1 MQERESKKKD
11 HELSRFFF
19 INSVVRSGLD
29 LNKVLRIVLT
39 EVTMGDG
46 LGFNRAILFLVDETQ
61 DVLKGIMGVGPSS
74 LEEARNIW
82 SSLKDKSFETIIK
95 EIETGSLSGESYL
108 DKVGR
113 NLSIKL
119 DGDCICCNCINE
131 KRPFNVTDAGTDPRV
146 KPLVT
151 QLLGTN
157 AFGVVPLISRDKVIG
172 LIWVDNLFTGK
183 PIKDEDLQFLM
194 EFTSHIGPAIENA
207 RLFENVSLA
216 QSELKNIFESIA
228 DMVYFTDKDYTIRR
242 INKAVL
248 ERTGRPEEE
257 IIGKKCYEVFHGKG
271 IPWGRCPHLKTIKSK
286 KPAVEEIEDP
296 YLGGTFVLSNSPIF
310 DYSGNFIGTVH
321 ISRDITELHDLRE
334 KLTHSEKMAVLG
346 ELTAVVAHEIK
357 KPLVSIGGFARR
369 LEKKLTGDTS
379 EYAKIIVN
387 EVGRLENVL
396 KEILGFAKSSKLI
409 KSRVNINEVVK
420 EVIEFIIPE
429 IEIGVRENSLIKE
442 LSESPLMALIDRDK
456 IKEAMLNLVT
466 NANDA
471 TDHGTVTIKSRRE
484 ENEAVIEISD
494 TGCGIKQENLKDI
507 FNPFYTTKSGGT
519 GLGLAVTRRIIEE
532 HNGKIKV
539 ESAWGCGTV
548 FRIYLPLEEISSLI
562 G

>member
-1 MQERESKKKD
+1 MKVTQTEDYLKR
-11 HELSRFFF
+11 LFF
-19 INSVVRSGLD
+19 INSVVRSALD
-29 LNKVLRIVLT
+29 LERLLRIILT
-39 EVTMGDG
+39 DVTMGAG
-46 LGFNRAILFLVDETQ
+46 FGFNRAILFLVDETQ
-61 DVLKGIMGVGPSS
+61 NTLKGMMGVGPSS

-95 EIETGSLSGESYL
+95 EIETGSLRGESYL

-113 NLSIKL
+113 TLSIKL

-131 KRPFNVTDAGTDPRV
+131 KRPFNVTDARTDPRV
-146 KPLVT
+146 KPLVI

-157 AFGVVPLISRDKVIG
+157 AFGVVPLISRDNVIG

-183 PIKDEDLQFLM
+183 PIRDEDLQFLM
-194 EFTSHIGPAIENA
+194 EFTSHIAPLIENA

-216 QSELKNIFESIA
+216 RSELKNIFESIA
-228 DMVYFTDKDYTIRR
+228 DMVYFTDEEYTIRR

-248 ERTGRPEEE
+248 ERIGRPEEE
-257 IIGKKCYEVFHGKG
+257 IIGRKCYEVFHGKST
-271 IPWGRCPHLKTIKSK
+271 PWERCPHSKTINSK
-286 KPAVEEIEDP
+286 KTAVEEIEDP
-296 YLGGTFVLSNSPIF
+296 YLGGTFVLSSSPIF
-310 DYSGNFIGTVH
+310 DSSGDVMGTVH

-346 ELTAVVAHEIK
+346 ELTAVVAHEIR

-387 EVGRLENVL
+387 EVGRLENIL
-396 KEILGFAKSSKLI
+396 KEILGFAKGSKLI
-409 KSRVNINEVVK
+409 ISSVNVNEVVK
-420 EVIEFIIPE
+420 EVIDFIVPE
-429 IEIGVRENSLIKE
+429 IEMGGRENRLIQDI
-442 LSESPLMALIDRDK
+442 PAAPIIAVIDRDK

-471 TDHGTVTIKSRRE
+471 TDHGTVTVKTKSE
-484 ENEAVIEISD
+484 NNEAVIEISD
-494 TGCGIKQENLKDI
+494 TGCGIKPENLKDI
-507 FNPFYTTKSGGT
+507 FNPFFTTKTGGI

-532 HNGKIKV
+532 HNGRIEV
-539 ESAWGCGTV
+539 ESAWGRGTTFKV
-548 FRIYLPLEEISSLI
+548 CLPLEEI
-562 G
+562 

>member
-1 MQERESKKKD
+1 MHERESIKKD

-46 LGFNRAILFLVDETQ
+46 LGFNRAILFLVDEAQ

-74 LEEARNIW
+74 LEDARNIW
-82 SSLKDKSFETIIK
+82 SSLKDKSFETIIR

-131 KRPFNVTDAGTDPRV
+131 KRPFNVADARTDDRV
-146 KPLVT
+146 KPLVI

-183 PIKDEDLQFLM
+183 PIRDEDLQFLM
-194 EFTSHIGPAIENA
+194 EFTSHIAPAIENA
-207 RLFENVSLA
+207 RLFEKVSLA
-216 QSELKNIFESIA
+216 QSELRNIFESIA

-248 ERTGRPEEE
+248 ERIGRPEEE
-257 IIGKKCYEVFHGKG
+257 IIGRKCYEVFHGKSR
-271 IPWGRCPHLKTIKSK
+271 PWERCPHLKTISSK
-286 KPAVEEIEDP
+286 RPAVEEIEDP
-296 YLGGTFVLSNSPIF
+296 YLGGTFVLSNSPIS
-310 DYSGNFIGTVH
+310 DPSGNFIGTVH

-334 KLTHSEKMAVLG
+334 KLTHAEKMAVLG
-346 ELTAVVAHEIK
+346 ELTAVVAHEIR

-369 LEKKLTGDTS
+369 LEKKLAGDTS
-379 EYAKIIVN
+379 EYAKIIIN
-387 EVGRLENVL
+387 EAGRLENIL
-396 KEILGFAKSSKLI
+396 KEILGFAKGSKLI
-409 KSRVNINEVVK
+409 KSSVNVNEVVK
-420 EVIEFIIPE
+420 DIIDFIVPE
-429 IEIGVRENSLIKE
+429 IETGERGNRLIRDIPE
-442 LSESPLMALIDRDK
+442 APIITVIDRDK
-456 IKEAMLNLVT
+456 IKEAMLNLLT
-466 NANDA
+466 NADDA
-471 TDHGTVTIKSRRE
+471 TDHGTITIKIKS
-484 ENEAVIEISD
+484 ENDEAVIEISD
-494 TGCGIKQENLKDI
+494 TGSGIKPENLNDI
-507 FNPFYTTKSGGT
+507 FNPFFTTKSGGI
-519 GLGLAVTRRIIEE
+519 GLGLAITRRIIEE
-532 HNGKIKV
+532 HNGRIEV
-539 ESAWGCGTV
+539 ESELGLGTA
-548 FRIYLPLEEISSLI
+548 FRIHLPLKET
-562 G
+562 

>member
-1 MQERESKKKD
+1 MKVTQTEDYLKR
-11 HELSRFFF
+11 LFF
-19 INSVVRSGLD
+19 INSVVRSVLD
-29 LNKVLRIVLT
+29 LDRLLRIILT
-39 EVTMGDG
+39 DVTMGAG
-46 LGFNRAILFLVDETQ
+46 FGFNRAILFLVDEAQNT
-61 DVLKGIMGVGPSS
+61 LNGIMGVGPSS
-74 LEEARNIW
+74 LEEAQNIW

-113 NLSIKL
+113 NLSIRL

-131 KRPFNVTDAGTDPRV
+131 KRPFNVTDARTDDRV
-146 KPLVT
+146 KPLVV

-183 PIKDEDLQFLM
+183 PIRDEDLQFLM
-194 EFTSHIGPAIENA
+194 EFTSHIAPAIENA
-207 RLFENVSLA
+207 RLFENVSRVE
-216 QSELKNIFESIA
+216 SELENIFESIA
-228 DMVYFTDKDYTIRR
+228 DMVFFTDKDFTIKR
-242 INKAVL
+242 INRAVAD
-248 ERTGRPEEE
+248 RIGKPEGE
-257 IIGKKCYEVFHGKG
+257 IIGRKCYEVFHGKDK
-271 IPWGRCPHLKTIKSK
+271 PWEMCPHLKTISSK

-296 YLGGTFVLSNSPIF
+296 YLGGAFVLSNSPIF
-310 DYSGNFIGTVH
+310 DSSGNFMGTVH

-346 ELTAVVAHEIK
+346 ELTAVVAHEIR

-369 LEKKLTGDTS
+369 LEKKLAGDTS

-387 EVGRLENVL
+387 EVGRLENIL
-396 KEILGFAKSSKLI
+396 KEILGFAKGSKLI
-409 KSRVNINEVVK
+409 ISSVNVNEVVRD
-420 EVIEFIIPE
+420 VIDFIVPE
-429 IEIGVRENSLIKE
+429 IEMGGRENRLIQDIQE
-442 LSESPLMALIDRDK
+442 APIIAVIDRDK

-471 TDHGTVTIKSRRE
+471 TDHGTVTVKTKSE
-484 ENEAVIEISD
+484 NNEAVIEISD

-507 FNPFYTTKSGGT
+507 FNPFFTTKSGGI

-539 ESAWGCGTV
+539 ESAWGRGTT
-548 FRIYLPLEEISSLI
+548 FRVYLPIEGPDE
-562 G
+562 